1 MKTRSAYAVLLA
13 PDLACS
19 VNGSGCGPTHF
30 INRRRKA
37 RPPRPRETLVTP
49 IIATVLPIATP
60 VPRVSVQLTQ
70 DGASVGTLLM
80 TCDVWRQ
87 VWVPLLTATNRVT
100 IHDHVPNPVTL

>member
-60 VPRVSVQLTQ
+60 IPRVSVQLTQ
-70 DGASVGTLLM
+70 DGASVGTLMM
-80 TCDVWRQ
+80 TRAQWEET
-87 VWVPLLTATNRVT
+87 WKPLLRQDQRVSF
-100 IHDHVPNPVTL
+100 HERAPNPVAP